1 LSKGFRHPDPAELN
15 CPAAGKEKARVYD
28 YVDIQVDVLTA
39 AAKVRKRFTLEAEKR
54 PLSDRNWMRTIKPQK
69 GSQMSDISSVSQPDD
84 ILRGWN
90 DIWNLGFPLY
100 PLISR
105 VIKISIAETNL

>member
-39 AAKVRKRFTLEAEKR
+39 AAKSR
-54 PLSDRNWMRTIKPQK
+54 QK
-69 GSQMSDISSVSQPDD
+69 VYA
-84 ILRGWN
+84 R
-90 DIWNLGFPLY
+90 
-100 PLISR
+100 R
-105 VIKISIAETNL
+105 